1 MINRD
6 KNIQF
11 IKKIGFDKVFNMLNK
26 APDQTTHINAYNRYI
41 SVVSEHQMFEFSE
54 RLGWS
59 HYHQRE
65 EIYSLVELKQIILS
79 ETKVTV

>member
-1 MINRD
+1 
-6 KNIQF
+6 
-11 IKKIGFDKVFNMLNK
+11 MLNK

-65 EIYSLVELKQIILS
+65 EIYNLVELKQIVLS
-79 ETKVTV
+79 ETKVTF